1 MLAQVEELIQVV
13 SKGNSR
19 EMTFIKD
26 HLETLELA
34 MRAEGGDILVT
45 TPRAGK
51 RGAQEA
57 LMSGALQDPF
67 CSPKRIKVEKS
78 LESTV
83 YDSHL

>member
-78 LESTV
+78 LDSTV